1 MTGVSRFGGTIGDAV
16 LGRSPGLPPARDRL
30 NHILPIMT
38 PRTPDERRA
47 RKSRT
52 GHGILP
58 SLLGYNLRRAQLRVF
73 QHFQS
78 SMTAFEVTPGQ
89 FGVLT
94 LIAENDGLK
103 QSELGAALGIDR
115 STMVTVIDRL
125 ESRGLVVRAPSPSD
139 RRSYALR
146 LSEAGERLMGELTP
160 KVREHEAAI
169 AASLSA
175 AERRQLISLLQRIG
189 K

>member
-1 MTGVSRFGGTIGDAV
+1 MAAYEI
-16 LGRSPGLPPARDRL
+16 
-30 NHILPIMT
+30 
-38 PRTPDERRA
+38 
-47 RKSRT
+47 
-52 GHGILP
+52 
-58 SLLGYNLRRAQLRVF
+58 
-73 QHFQS
+73 
-78 SMTAFEVTPGQ
+78 TPGQ

-146 LSEAGERLMGELTP
+146 LSSDGRRLMQELTP
-160 KVREHEAAI
+160 RVREHEAAI

-175 AERRQLISLLQRIG
+175 SEKRQLISLLQRIG
-189 K
+189 P